1 VLGSD
6 TPPNSR
12 LGAGDQQPE
21 FLGLLW
27 ARQEAGTG
35 EADLA
40 GYRASLG
47 RRIRSLMADVTVGC
61 AADSPRLCI
70 WQAI

>member
-1 VLGSD
+1 MAAFRLWRRLAVLGSD
-6 TPPNSR
+6 TPANSC
-12 LGAGDQQPE
+12 LGTGDQQPA

-40 GYRASLG
+40 GY
-47 RRIRSLMADVTVGC
+47 
-61 AADSPRLCI
+61 
-70 WQAI
+70 